1 MSKPMLVAV
10 LISLIAL
17 MSILPMLIF
26 NLRCGGG
33 LAAKQVGLVPSGS
46 HHMLSLDPLP
56 YSLHPKWKLW
66 EEMDSD
72 EQDKKLDEVGAYLRK
87 YGKLIMPV
95 PEKTPQTIKHGH
107 CELVEFSAGHALCGP
122 PPPEKCTFF
131 SFGINDDP
139 SFDITLAENWN
150 CRGFAGD
157 PTVTHPSRLHHKV
170 SFHNVGASMLVS
182 NEERIVNKGGDED
195 WWVTSMPKLRSW
207 LGVKHVDIIKLDC
220 EGCEFAFARD
230 ILREDPQF
238 LLHVDQVSIETHV
251 TKTWMQT
258 REHLYYFGLHFALL
272 EEAGFVMEWSQ
283 VFGCSKRHEDA
294 GCIEEMYGF
303 PCGFKPWPGH
313 PKVVKGYSCH
323 DFLWKRYPAG
333 EIGRR

>member
-1 MSKPMLVAV
+1 
-10 LISLIAL
+10 
-17 MSILPMLIF
+17 
-26 NLRCGGG
+26 
-33 LAAKQVGLVPSGS
+33 
-46 HHMLSLDPLP
+46 
-56 YSLHPKWKLW
+56 
-66 EEMDSD
+66 
-72 EQDKKLDEVGAYLRK
+72 
-87 YGKLIMPV
+87 
-95 PEKTPQTIKHGH
+95 
-107 CELVEFSAGHALCGP
+107 
-122 PPPEKCTFF
+122 
-131 SFGINDDP
+131 
-139 SFDITLAENWN
+139 
-150 CRGFAGD
+150 
-157 PTVTHPSRLHHKV
+157 
-170 SFHNVGASMLVS
+170 MLVS

-195 WWVTSMPKLRSW
+195 WWVTSMPKLRYW

-294 GCIEEMYGF
+294 GCIEKMYGF

-313 PKVVKGYSCH
+313 SKVVKGYSCH

-333 EIGRR
+333 GIGR